1 MTYSTLIN
9 GSTPIYNKCNPRTS
23 KITRITP
30 HHMAGNMDAAA
41 CAMYHRDCDRQASA
55 NYYIGTDGTIWG
67 GVPEEFRAWTSSSW
81 DNDNQAI
88 TIEVANSAT
97 GGNWPISDA
106 AFNSL
111 VRLCKDICP
120 RYGIQ
125 LSWTGTTTGTLTCH
139 DMFAAT
145 NCPGPYLKSKF
156 PELVR
161 LVNGSTVS
169 NEPTRKS
176 VDVVAKE
183 VINGKWGNGDDRK
196 SRLTAAGYD
205 YNAVQAKVN
214 ELLGQ
219 KAKPA
224 APAKKCNDVIA
235 QEVINGKWGN
245 GNDRINRLKAAGY
258 DPTAIQALVN
268 KKLGAGKKNVDTIA
282 REVIAGKWGNGQV
295 RVSRLKAAGYDP
307 ASVQKRV
314 NEILK

>member
-1 MTYSTLIN
+1 MTYSRLIN
-9 GSTPIYNKCNPRTS
+9 GSTPITNKCNAREGS
-23 KITRITP
+23 IKKITP

-41 CAMYHRDCDRQASA
+41 CAKYHRDCDRQASA

-67 GVPEEFRAWTSSSW
+67 GVPEEYRAWTSSSW

-97 GGNWPISDA
+97 GGNWLISDA

-111 VRLCKDICP
+111 VRLCKDICQ

-125 LSWTGTTTGTLTCH
+125 LSWTGNTSGTLTCH

-145 NCPGPYLKSKF
+145 NCPGQHLKSKF
-156 PELVR
+156 PELVK
-161 LVNGSTVS
+161 LVNGSTMS
-169 NEPTRKS
+169 NEPTKKS
-176 VDVVAKE
+176 VEVIAKE

-205 YNAVQAKVN
+205 YNAIQAKVN

-224 APAKKCNDVIA
+224 APAKKSNDVIA

-245 GNDRINRLKAAGY
+245 GSDRINRLRAAGY

-268 KKLGAGKKNVDTIA
+268 QKLGAGKKNVDTIA
-282 REVIAGKWGNGQV
+282 REVIAGKWGNGQD
-295 RVSRLKAAGYDP
+295 RINRLKKAGYDP